1 MSAMLADGT
10 GRELLAEREPIAA
23 REDERETLAR
33 AAAFLR
39 RQHGQRAR
47 LIGLNDETIELPE
60 SAFLLLQAVIHQL
73 ACDNA
78 VSLVP
83 VQKQLTTQQAADL
96 LNISRPYLIKLLDRG
111 EIPYEMVGSHRRLHF
126 GAVMDYRERRAA
138 TEEEALDELLLLDDR
153 LGL

>member
-10 GRELLAEREPIAA
+10 GQGLLAEREPIAA
-23 REDERETLAR
+23 REDERETLVR

-39 RQHGQRAR
+39 RQRGQQAR
-47 LIGLNDETIELPE
+47 LIGLDDEVIELPE
-60 SAFLLLQAVIHQL
+60 SAFLLLQTVIHQL

-78 VSLVP
+78 VSIVP

-96 LNISRPYLIKLLDRG
+96 LNISRPYLIKLLERG
-111 EIPYEMVGSHRRLHF
+111 ELPYQKIGSHRRLHF
-126 GAVMDYRERRAA
+126 GAVMAYRERRAV
-138 TEEEALDELLLLDDR
+138 TEEAALDELLLLDDE